1 MHEFDSKDLKRLFG
15 IPASQIRAL
24 IRAGHIHPLKKAGRL
39 SYSFQDLIVLR
50 TAGSL
55 RAAKIPAQRI
65 NRTLREI
72 RDSLPGEMP
81 LSGLSITAI
90 GDRIV
95 VREGR
100 ALRESD
106 SGQYTLALEVSGQ
119 GGDLVVIDKGNP
131 NAPDVERNAARG
143 RGAKAGSQHDGADS
157 PPVPVAGVVDFEV
170 ALALEGTDPKTA
182 RSLYENCLAQDGQ
195 HLEARINL
203 GRLLHLEGRLR
214 DAEKVYRGADAKD
227 ALLSFNLAVLLE
239 DLERESEAVL
249 VYRDALALDPGFA
262 DAHFNLARLYE
273 RKGKSKDALRHLLAY
288 RRLQNES

>member
-65 NRTLREI
+65 NRTLRAI
-72 RDSLPGEMP
+72 RESLPGELP

-95 VREGR
+95 VREGG

-106 SGQYTLALEVSGQ
+106 SGQYTLALDVIER
-119 GGDLVVIDKGNP
+119 GGDLLLIDP
-131 NAPDVERNAARG
+131 R
-143 RGAKAGSQHDGADS
+143 DGAATAAAERGNDS
-157 PPVPVAGVVDFEV
+157 TTGATGTADAADAQFEK
-170 ALALEGTDPKTA
+170 ALALEETDPAAA
-182 RSLYENCLAQDGQ
+182 RAAYEACIELDAD
-195 HLEARINL
+195 HLEARLNL
-203 GRLLHLEGRLR
+203 GRLLHLEGRLSE
-214 DAEKVYRGADAKD
+214 AEKVYRGADLQD

-239 DLERESEAVL
+239 DLEREPEAMSA
-249 VYRDALALDPGFA
+249 YRSTLALDPGFA

-273 RKGKSKDALRHLLAY
+273 RTGKSKDALRHLLAY
-288 RRLQNES
+288 RRLMNAP

>member
-1 MHEFDSKDLKRLFG
+1 MHEFDSKDLRRLFG

-65 NRTLREI
+65 NRTLRAI
-72 RDSLPGEMP
+72 RESLPGELP

-95 VREGR
+95 VREGQ

-106 SGQYTLALEVSGQ
+106 SGQYTLALDVIER
-119 GGDLVVIDKGNP
+119 GGDLLLIDQRDEKQDAGRNGTATASAERAYAA
-131 NAPDVERNAARG
+131 APSAVDAADTEFER
-143 RGAKAGSQHDGADS
+143 
-157 PPVPVAGVVDFEV
+157 
-170 ALALEGTDPKTA
+170 ALALEESDPEAA
-182 RSLYENCLAQDGQ
+182 RAAYEACLEQDAE
-195 HLEARINL
+195 HLEARLNL
-203 GRLLHLEGRLR
+203 GRLLHVEGRLR
-214 DAEKVYRGADAKD
+214 EAEKVYRGVDLQD

-239 DLERESEAVL
+239 DLEREPEAMSA
-249 VYRDALALDPGFA
+249 YRSTLALDPGFA

-273 RKGKSKDALRHLLAY
+273 GNGKSKDALRHLLAY
-288 RRLQNES
+288 RRLVNAP